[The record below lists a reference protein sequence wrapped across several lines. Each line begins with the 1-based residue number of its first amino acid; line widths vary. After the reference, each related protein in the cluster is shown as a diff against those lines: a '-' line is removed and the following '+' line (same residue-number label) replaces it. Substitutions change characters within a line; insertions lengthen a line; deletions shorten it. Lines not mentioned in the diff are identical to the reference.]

1 MKYSN
6 KETRLMKYLSEVGSI
21 TSMDAIKELG
31 DTRLAA
37 TVFLLRKKG
46 IDIISTNETNVN
58 RWGERVTYTRYIL
71 QEGNSNDKQTVA

>member
-1 MKYSN
+1 MSK

-37 TVFLLRKKG
+37 TVFELRRKG
-46 IDIISTNETNVN
+46 INIISTSETSVN
-58 RWGERVTYTRYIL
+58 RWGEKVTYARYVL

>member
-1 MKYSN
+1 MMSK

-21 TSMDAIKELG
+21 TSMDAISELG

-46 IDIISTNETNVN
+46 VDIISTNETNVN
-58 RWGERVTYTRYIL
+58 RWGEKVTYTRYVL
-71 QEGNSNDKQTVA
+71 QEGNGNDKQTVA